1 MPIPAGIALAAPASG
16 GLSGTLLGAA
26 GIGAG
31 TSFLGGLLGS
41 SANRKMAERAERFN
55 REVLQNAIQWRVQ
68 DARKAGLHPL
78 FALGANVATSGGNP
92 QFIGDPLGPS
102 LAEAGQ
108 DISNALV
115 RTQTAEQRMKNQL
128 DLALMAKN
136 IEETDARTQYI
147 RAQQR
152 ALEQAGAASPGGL
165 GLQAEPYSGIV
176 GQAINQP
183 GMGIVNVK
191 PSDQVSSH
199 VGDPSTVAGYHPYYQ
214 DYAMAEGR
222 LPFKGPMSMGEHP
235 EEVLSEMSLG
245 AYIGWLRMNERKF
258 GPQWTR
264 DFLGWR
270 YGGME
275 PSGDYPLPGGLG
287 PKGSA
292 VLQSPGAAAV
302 ERAIK
307 KMREFYEGKWGS
319 SRYLPYKYNKK

>member
-1 MPIPAGIALAAPASG
+1 MPLPSLVAAGGSSLAGPI
-16 GLSGTLLGAA
+16 LGAA

-31 TSFLGGLLGS
+31 TSFIGGLFGS
-41 SANRKMAERAERFN
+41 SSNRKMAERAERFN
-55 REVLQNAIQWRVQ
+55 REVLQNAIQWRVD

-102 LAEAGQ
+102 IAEAGQ

-115 RTQTAEQRMKNQL
+115 RTQTADQRMKNQL
-128 DLALMAKN
+128 DLALQAKS

-152 ALEQAGAASPGGL
+152 ALEQASAASPAGM

-183 GMGIVNVK
+183 GMGYVNVTPQEQK
-191 PSDQVSSH
+191 SSH
-199 VGDPSTVAGYHPYYQ
+199 VGDVSTVAGYHPYFQ
-214 DYAMAEGR
+214 DYALAEGR
-222 LPFKGPMSMGEHP
+222 LPFRGPASMGEHP

-245 AYIGWLRMNERKF
+245 AYIGLLRQNERLF

-270 YGGME
+270 YGGIT
-275 PSGDYPLPGGLG
+275 PSGDYPLPGGKG
-287 PKGSA
+287 PQGSA
-292 VLQSPGAAAV
+292 RLQSPGQAAV
-302 ERAIK
+302 DRAIK
-307 KMREFYEGKWGS
+307 EMKEFYQKRFGS
-319 SRYLPYKYNKK
+319 QRYKFWKDR